1 MGLFDRNTD
10 LWGISNSGGVVREI
24 KIPKTK
30 DELIDIIREEMKNTN
45 SNDIDLNFIEV
56 DSITDFSMLF
66 SARSEYGFGEL
77 NPNIKCWKFWKPNKL
92 DKVDDVATTVK
103 LSNMFSWNTNLDHY
117 PFGEY
122 SLNQYTETSNC
133 FLGCTGL
140 KEVNMPKLVKWSN
153 GNTIDTG
160 SSSVNIDKGMFSGCI
175 NLESVHIPD
184 GVCSISE
191 DAFKECPIKE
201 LHLDEWMQYIDE
213 NAFSNVIENI
223 FYNGSESD
231 WNIKTGKE
239 DIYNI
244 KICNYHLSYNNI
256 SFRCQKNEL

>member
-30 DELIDIIREEMKNTN
+30 DELIDIIREEVKNTN

-56 DSITDFSMLF
+56 DNIIDFSMLF
-66 SARSEYGFGEL
+66 AAKSEYGFGEL
-77 NPNIKCWKFWKPNKL
+77 NPNISSWRFWNPKESEE
-92 DKVDDVATTVK
+92 VDVATTIK
-103 LSNMFSWNTNLDHY
+103 LSKMFCGNSNLDHY

-133 FLGCTGL
+133 FFGCAGL
-140 KEVNMPKLVKWSN
+140 KEVHMPKLVKWSDD
-153 GNTIDTG
+153 NTIFAG
-160 SSSVNIDKGMFSGCI
+160 SSHVRINEGMFCGCI
-175 NLESVHIPD
+175 NLEKVYIPD
-184 GVCSISE
+184 GVCSISK
-191 DAFKECPIKE
+191 DAFNGCPIKE
-201 LHLDEWMQYIDE
+201 LHIDEWMQYIDE

-239 DIYNI
+239 DKYNM

>member
-24 KIPKTK
+24 KSPKTK
-30 DELIDIIREEMKNTN
+30 DELIDIIREEVKNTN

-56 DSITDFSMLF
+56 DSIIDFSMLF
-66 SARSEYGFGEL
+66 ATKGEYGFGGL
-77 NPNIKCWKFWKPNKL
+77 NPDISSWRFWKPSEG
-92 DKVDDVATTVK
+92 DTVAATVK
-103 LSNMFSWNTNLDHY
+103 LSEMFYENTNLDHY

-122 SLNQYTETSNC
+122 SLNQYTETTHC
-133 FLGCTGL
+133 FFGCTGL
-140 KEVNMPKLVKWSN
+140 KEVHMPKLVKWSDD
-153 GNTIDTG
+153 NTIDAG
-160 SSSVNIDKGMFSGCI
+160 SCRINIDEGMFLGCI
-175 NLESVHIPD
+175 NLESVYIPD
-184 GVCSISE
+184 GVCSISK
-191 DAFKECPIKE
+191 DAFKGCPIKE

-213 NAFSNVIENI
+213 NAFGNVIENI

-239 DIYNI
+239 DRYNI
-244 KICNYHLSYNNI
+244 QICNYNLSYKNI